1 MRIGNRG
8 GHQYIGFIAR
18 IAKHKS
24 LVASSLLVIMG
35 VIYALRNIGRLFA
48 DSVDHGTRVAVETA
62 VGVVVADVI
71 YHAAHDVFDVDIG
84 FGGYFAGD

>member
-1 MRIGNRG
+1 
-8 GHQYIGFIAR
+8 
-18 IAKHKS
+18 
-24 LVASSLLVIMG
+24 MG

-48 DSVDHGTRVAVETA
+48 DGVDHGARVAVETT
-62 VGVVVADVI
+62 VGVVVTDVI